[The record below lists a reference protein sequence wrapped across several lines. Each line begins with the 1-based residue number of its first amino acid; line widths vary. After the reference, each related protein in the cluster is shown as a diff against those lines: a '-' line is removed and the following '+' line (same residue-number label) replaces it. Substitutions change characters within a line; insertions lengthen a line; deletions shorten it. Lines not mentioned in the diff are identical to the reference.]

1 MTIDLTKIAPSGQTS
16 LVSVPSYYISP
27 EATVAQDCVIGAYVF
42 IPSNALIASGVR
54 IESNVAFA
62 GRDGAAR
69 PITIN
74 RDVTIGAGATIV
86 GSITIGAGAR
96 ILPGAVV
103 TRDLPENAI
112 VSGNPAAIVGYVDT
126 LVPMVDVASNP
137 QPNPPRI
144 MPTGIG
150 KVNVHHFPLIT
161 DIRGSLTVGEFDREI
176 PFVPLRYFMVFD
188 VPSSETRGEHAHR
201 VCHQF
206 LICVRGGCA
215 VLVDDGSQRTEI
227 ALTGPTMGVHLPPM
241 TWGTQYKYTR
251 DAILLVFASHRYD
264 SGDYIRRYDEFLAE
278 LRAVTGERP

>member
-1 MTIDLTKIAPSGQTS
+1 MTDIEISKNADRDNFSPTTHF
-16 LVSVPSYYISP
+16 YNCISP
-27 EATVAQDCVIGAYVF
+27 DANVAQDCTIGAYVY
-42 IPSNALIASGVR
+42 IPPHTDIASGVR
-54 IESNVAFA
+54 IENNVAFT
-62 GRDGAAR
+62 GSGGQMSR
-69 PITIN
+69 IKIN
-74 RDVTIGAGATIV
+74 HGVTIGAGATLV

-112 VSGNPAAIVGYVDT
+112 VSGNPAAIIGYVDA
-126 LVPMVDVASNP
+126 LALAPVADPSGLP
-137 QPNPPRI
+137 PAIRPRI
-144 MPTGIG
+144 TPTGVG
-150 KVNVHHFPLIT
+150 SVNVHHFPAIT

-201 VCHQF
+201 ECHQF

-227 ALTGPTMGVHLPPM
+227 ALAGPTMGVHLPPM
-241 TWGTQYKYTR
+241 IWGTQYKYTR
-251 DAILLVFASHRYD
+251 DAILLVFASHHYD

-278 LRAVTGERP
+278 LRAR

>member
-1 MTIDLTKIAPSGQTS
+1 MTDIDIPKNADGDNFS
-16 LVSVPSYYISP
+16 LITQLHNCISSD
-27 EATVAQDCVIGAYVF
+27 ANVAQDCIVGAYVY
-42 IPSNALIASGVR
+42 IPANTEIASGVR
-54 IESNVAFA
+54 IENNVAFSGSA
-62 GRDGAAR
+62 GQMSR
-69 PITIN
+69 IKIN
-74 RDVTIGAGATIV
+74 HGVTIGAGATLV

-112 VSGNPAAIVGYVDT
+112 VGGNPAAIIGYVDA
-126 LVPMVDVASNP
+126 LAPVVAPSGLPPTNR
-137 QPNPPRI
+137 PRI
-144 MPTGIG
+144 MPTGVG
-150 KVNVHHFPLIT
+150 SVNVHHFPAIT

-201 VCHQF
+201 ECHQF

-227 ALTGPTMGVHLPPM
+227 ALAGPTMGVHLPPM

-251 DAILLVFASHRYD
+251 DAILLVFASHHYD

-278 LRAVTGERP
+278 LRAR